1 MCISSYFSLHSLSI
15 AMQQRNAVSFLNTM
29 NTEWYGIV
37 EFNVLLDTVQVISET
52 GDLEQWCAPLIQ

>member
-15 AMQQRNAVSFLNTM
+15 ALQQRNAVSFLNTM

-52 GDLEQWCAPLIQ
+52 GDLEQ